1 MAIETA
7 HGVETLI
14 EKLRAAVRL
23 SEPQAITEQVK
34 DDLEEITTEGG
45 LFLPASFHHPLPDRY
60 ARRLLHREPGWTA
73 VVMTWGPGQSTALHD
88 HAGIW
93 CVEGVVEGRM
103 EVTRYELV
111 GEEEEDICRFE
122 QRDRVQ
128 AGVGSAGALIPPF
141 DYHVLGNA
149 LTDRP
154 SLTLHVYGG
163 EMDHCSVFAPVGTAQ
178 EGRYRRELHALT
190 YDA

>member
-1 MAIETA
+1 MIETA
-7 HGVETLI
+7 HGVGTLI
-14 EKLRAAVRL
+14 GRLREAVRL
-23 SEPQAITEQVK
+23 EDPEAITRRVK
-34 DDLEEITTEGG
+34 DELEEMIANGG
-45 LFLPASFHHPLPDRY
+45 LALPERFYHARPDSY
-60 ARRLLHREPGWTA
+60 ARRLLHLDEELRFSA
-73 VVMTWGPGQSTALHD
+73 LVMTWGPGQHTALHD

-103 EVTRYELV
+103 DVERYELV
-111 GEEEEDICRFE
+111 GEEDEEGLCRFE
-122 QRDRVQ
+122 ERDKVQ

-141 DYHVLGNA
+141 DFHVLGNA

-163 EMDHCSVFAPVGTAQ
+163 EMDHCSIFQPLG
-178 EGRYRRELHALT
+178 GGLWRRQQQRLS

>member
-1 MAIETA
+1 MIETA

-14 EKLRAAVRL
+14 EKLREAVRL
-23 SEPQAITEQVK
+23 GEPEAITRRVK
-34 DDLEEITTEGG
+34 DELEGMIANGG
-45 LFLPASFHHPLPDRY
+45 LALPERFHHARPDCY
-60 ARRLLHREPGWTA
+60 ARRLLHLDEELGWSA
-73 VVMTWGPGQSTALHD
+73 LVMTWGPGQHTALHD

-103 EVTRYELV
+103 DVERYELV
-111 GEEEEDICRFE
+111 EEEDGLCRFE
-122 QRDRVQ
+122 ERDKVQ

-141 DYHVLGNA
+141 DFHVLGNA
-149 LTDRP
+149 LADRP

-163 EMDHCSVFAPVGTAQ
+163 EMDHCSIFEPLGD
-178 EGRYRRELHALT
+178 GRWRRQQHRLS